1 MNYLRKYKIHN
12 KLTLAFFILILFPVF
27 FTSIII
33 YNISKKNS
41 ENKTLFYSEQLVAQ
55 TNEKLTKELRYF
67 ESIIEELST
76 RGSIQ
81 NISQLKG
88 SLEKLENFKYR
99 NEISRDFTEKMRII
113 TLGMSSSITSINLVI
128 GDSIIGVGQIN
139 YEKDQLINLN
149 NLLKNSD
156 NYKEYRILKDIN
168 GNTQIAMGVKVLNNK
183 TGEYIGTILLTFKES
198 YIKDTLEDLRMGEK
212 AKIIVINNDGLVISK
227 NTNDY
232 ASNIYFENLPM
243 INKSKINKL
252 KNKDIVLIDNSYYL
266 VIVNSMEEYSWNII
280 SFIPLTY
287 IYKDSKILLTFIIAI
302 GIITLILS
310 LIFAI
315 IISYSISNP
324 INRLK
329 NLMKR
334 ATDGDLDILMHDKG
348 QDEIAQMAKAFNKM
362 MISINNLIKE
372 NKDTN
377 KEIIVKL
384 GEVIENRSSETGS
397 HVYKV
402 GHYSRLISLQ
412 MGFSEIE
419 AENLKIASILHDI
432 GKIAIPD
439 KILLKPGKLTNEE
452 FNLIK
457 SHAEVGYEILKDSK
471 KDILQLAAKIALE
484 HHEKYD
490 GTGYPRGIMSSEL
503 SLEGRIVALADVF
516 DALSSE
522 RVYKKPWPM
531 EDILDYLDSQRGKQF
546 DSLVV
551 DAFFEAYEKI
561 IAIKDA
567 YSE

>member
-1 MNYLRKYKIHN
+1 
-12 KLTLAFFILILFPVF
+12 VF

-41 ENKTLFYSEQLVAQ
+41 ENKTIFYSEQLVAQ
-55 TNEKLTKELRYF
+55 TNEKLTKKLRYF

-168 GNTQIAMGVKVLNNK
+168 GNTQIAIGVKVLNNK
-183 TGEYIGTILLTFKES
+183 TGEYIGTILLTFKEA

-334 ATDGDLDILMHDKG
+334 ATDGDLDILMYDKG

-402 GHYSRLISLQ
+402 AHYSRLISLQ

-432 GKIAIPD
+432 GKIGTPREY
-439 KILLKPGKLTNEE
+439 LTKE
-452 FNLIK
+452 
-457 SHAEVGYEILKDSK
+457 SK
-471 KDILQLAAKIALE
+471 
-484 HHEKYD
+484 
-490 GTGYPRGIMSSEL
+490 
-503 SLEGRIVALADVF
+503 
-516 DALSSE
+516 LSS
-522 RVYKKPWPM
+522 
-531 EDILDYLDSQRGKQF
+531 
-546 DSLVV
+546 
-551 DAFFEAYEKI
+551 
-561 IAIKDA
+561 
-567 YSE
+567 